1 MKYEYKDLIL
11 AHFWSIFS
19 NFQSKCSYLLSK
31 KTLLPYL
38 PRFVQDSYIGKM
50 KSIQLF
56 SLALLVAILGS
67 WSCKTQKNSN
77 PPPQKTY
84 SLDEAEKQ
92 LRDIWVLE
100 WMENIDVD
108 TMNFAGGIPILELQP
123 KDSIALGT
131 TGCNNLNTKLIVEKD
146 NKLSFKWLSTTKM
159 YCLNSAEP
167 TYLDYL
173 TRVTNY
179 NREGLKLTL
188 LEEERPL
195 LRYTKSD

>member
-1 MKYEYKDLIL
+1 
-11 AHFWSIFS
+11 
-19 NFQSKCSYLLSK
+19 
-31 KTLLPYL
+31 
-38 PRFVQDSYIGKM
+38 M
-50 KSIQLF
+50 KSTQLF
-56 SLALLVAILGS
+56 LFALLVTILGG
-67 WSCKTQKNSN
+67 WGCKSQKNSN
-77 PPPQKTY
+77 LPPQKTD
-84 SLDEAEKQ
+84 SLDDAEKH

-100 WMENIDVD
+100 WMENLDVD

-123 KDSIALGT
+123 KDSTALGT

-173 TRVTNY
+173 TRVTHY

-188 LEEERPL
+188 LEGERPL
-195 LRYTKSD
+195 LRYTKTD